1 MCTCARLNRDPDPA
15 TYFNADPDPQPWFNG
30 LNFILKSVH
39 LMRVEYQ
46 ESLAVA
52 LARSSCT
59 PAAAA
64 GAAAWRYPIRA

>member
-1 MCTCARLNRDPDPA
+1 VGTFALLNPDPDPA
-15 TYFNADPDPQPWFNG
+15 TQFKADPDPQPWFNA
-30 LNFILKSVH
+30 LNSILKSVH

-59 PAAAA
+59 PAAAT